1 MSVYRNEQLQER
13 LWEISIRAV
22 KQHLSS
28 EALEKYGS
36 AQASRGH
43 SPHRQ
48 ASSRTETH
56 KTEDC
61 ELLLKSEE
69 DEDETEREEGEDA
82 EINAQQQT
90 FYA

>member
-1 MSVYRNEQLQER
+1 
-13 LWEISIRAV
+13 V
-22 KQHLSS
+22 KQHLSP

-61 ELLLKSEE
+61 ELLLKSEG
-69 DEDETEREEGEDA
+69 DETETEEGEDA
-82 EINAQQQT
+82 ETNAQQQT